1 MENRLSQRVFEEINL
16 LKFAHQPDRGIK
28 PERLTNKRS
37 LSSEVLVTRTPGII
51 IQHSVWSL
59 SMPKNDP
66 PIETGQKMGASGGLL
81 LSEPPV
87 CWLCGPQEDIC
98 RRYLLSHRAL
108 LTSVHTNARFGSKMV
123 KLTLDVITCIEISTE
138 KSPGFVRFWAKSDPI
153 WSQTWHPCAHF
164 SPHWTP
170 TLTPRIPD
178 LAKIKPDRHQKG
190 KIYVLFKNCSKW
202 GKSKIFKTAVE
213 Q

>member
-138 KSPGFVRFWAKSDPI
+138 KKSRICPI
-153 WSQTWHPCAHF
+153 LGQIWPNLKPNLTSLCPLF
-164 SPHWTP
+164 SPLDADTD
-170 TLTPRIPD
+170 TTDTRF
-178 LAKIKPDRHQKG
+178 G
-190 KIYVLFKNCSKW
+190 KN
-202 GKSKIFKTAVE
+202 
-213 Q
+213 